1 MTSSQPN
8 TESHASEQKA
18 QANSAASLRKAL
30 SQCLIKDRFRLSKR
44 IAGACKI
51 NKESA
56 RNAVFDEIALDI
68 AKSMME
74 VEQRSRHQPKIEYPE
89 ILPVSQKKDDIA
101 DAIAHHQVVI
111 VAGETGSGKTTQLPK
126 ICAELGRGKFG
137 LIGHTQPRRLA
148 ARSVANRIAE
158 EMETQL
164 GDFVGYKVRFN
175 DQLSENTQ
183 IKLMTDGILL
193 AEIQHDRFLNQ
204 YDTIIID
211 EAHER
216 SLNIDFILG
225 YLKELLPRRPDLKV
239 IITSATIDPERF
251 SNHFGGAPI
260 IEVSGRTYPV
270 ETRYRPLGGETEDD
284 RDQLEGIFDAVD
296 ELCDEGLGDIL
307 IFMNGEREIRDTAD
321 ALAKRKLKDTEI
333 VPLYARLSAGE
344 QNKIFQPHTGR
355 RIVLATNVAETSLTV
370 PGIKYVIDP
379 GTARISRYSY
389 RTKVQRLPI
398 EPVSQASANQR
409 KGRCG
414 RVQEGICIRLYS
426 EDDFN
431 SRPEF
436 TDPEILR
443 TNLAS
448 VILQMTALGLGDIEA
463 FPFVEAPD
471 KRNIL
476 DGVRLLEEL
485 GAINSNAKD
494 PKKRLTAVG
503 KQLARLPIDPRLARM
518 VLEAPRLGC
527 LKEVMI
533 IAAALSIQD
542 PRERPSD
549 KQQSADDKHRRFYHE
564 DSDFLTFVNLWNHI
578 QKQQKALSGNQFR
591 RQCKDD
597 YLNYLRVREWQD
609 VYFQIHQSMREMEFK
624 LNSEPGSYDA
634 VHSAI
639 LTGLLSHIGMKDQEK
654 NEYHGARN
662 ARFHIFP
669 GSGLFKKQ
677 PKWVMSAELVE
688 TSKLWGRIIAKI
700 QPEWIE
706 PLAKHLIKRSH
717 SEPHWSKK
725 QAAVM
730 AYEKVMLYGIPIVPK
745 RLVNYG
751 NIDASVSREIF
762 IRSALV
768 EGDWETKHAFFKQN
782 RKLLLE
788 VEELE
793 HKSRRRDILVD
804 DEELFQFY
812 DQRVGTE
819 VVSGRHFDTWWKQ
832 ASKKEPELLNFE
844 KEMLFKGDA
853 SHVTDLD
860 YPNFWHQNGL
870 KLKLS
875 YQFEPGD
882 DSDGVTVH
890 IPLPILNQIDPA
902 GFDWQIPGLRHEL
915 VVSLIKSLPKTL
927 RKNFVPAPNYA
938 DAFLSR
944 VTAMEMPLLDALEK
958 ELRRMTGATVL
969 REDWKLDQ
977 VPDHLKVTF
986 RAVDERNRKLKEH
999 KDLHELKESLKEK
1012 VQETLSKVADDDI
1025 EQQGLHTWSFGE
1037 LPQVYQQK
1045 RGGYQVK
1052 AFPALVDNKDS
1063 VEIKLY
1069 ETEQEQISAMQAGQR
1084 RLILLNVPSPIK
1096 YLHANLPNKSK
1107 LGLYFN
1113 PYGKVLDLIDD
1124 CIACG
1129 VDKLIEERGGL
1140 VWEPEKFEALKE
1152 HVRAELGDT
1161 VVDIAKQVETILT
1174 TAFNINKKLK
1184 GKIDFT
1190 MAFALS
1196 DIKAQIE
1203 GLIFKGFAT
1212 ECGWKRLPDI
1222 LRYMKAIERRMEK
1235 LPIDPNKD
1243 RLHMLKIESVVKD
1256 YKELLNKIP
1265 KGLAVPENVKEIR
1278 WMIEE
1283 LRVSF
1288 FAQQL
1293 GTPYPVSDKR
1303 VKNAIEAC

>member
-1 MTSSQPN
+1 MTSSQP
-8 TESHASEQKA
+8 TPDSAA
-18 QANSAASLRKAL
+18 QPKANSAASLKKAL
-30 SQCLIKDRFRLSKR
+30 GECLIKDRFRFSKR
-44 IAGACKI
+44 IDGASKI
-51 NKESA
+51 KNESA

-68 AKSMME
+68 AQSMMA
-74 VEQRSRHQPKIEYPE
+74 VEQRKQQMPKIEYPAL
-89 ILPVSQKKDDIA
+89 LPVSQKRDDIA
-101 DAIAHHQVVI
+101 QAIAHHQVVI

-126 ICAELGRGKFG
+126 ICAELGRGKYG

-158 EMETQL
+158 EMETEL
-164 GDFVGYKVRFN
+164 GGFVGYKVRFT
-175 DQLSENTQ
+175 DQISDQTQ

-193 AEIQHDRFLNQ
+193 AEIQNDRFLNQ

-225 YLKELLPRRPDLKV
+225 YLKQLLPRRPDLKV

-251 SNHFGGAPI
+251 SKHFSNAPI

-270 ETRYRPLGGETEDD
+270 EVRYRPLAGDDDSESD
-284 RDQLEGIFDAVD
+284 RDQLEGIFQAVD

-321 ALAKRKLKDTEI
+321 ALSKRNLRDTEI

-344 QNKIFQPHTGR
+344 QNKIFQPHAGR

-398 EPVSQASANQR
+398 EPISQASANQR

-414 RVQEGICIRLYS
+414 RTEEGICIRLYS
-426 EDDFN
+426 EEDFL

-471 KRNIL
+471 KRNIQ

-485 GAINSNAKD
+485 GAINDQIKD
-494 PKKRLTAVG
+494 PKKRLTESG

-518 VLEAPRLGC
+518 VLEASKLGC

-533 IAAALSIQD
+533 IASALSIQD

-549 KQQSADDKHRRFYHE
+549 KQQSADDKHRRFNHE
-564 DSDFLTFVNLWNHI
+564 DSDFLTLVNLWHYI
-578 QKQQKALSGNQFR
+578 GQQQKALTSNQFR
-591 RQCKDD
+591 RQCKLD

-609 VYFQIHQSMREMEFK
+609 VYTQLHQSTREMGFK
-624 LNSEPGSYDA
+624 LNDEPGSYHA

-639 LTGLLSHIGMKDQEK
+639 LVGLLSHIGMKDQEK

-662 ARFHIFP
+662 ARFNIFP
-669 GSGLFKKQ
+669 ASGLFKKQ

-688 TSKLWGRIIAKI
+688 TSKLWARVVAKI
-700 QPEWIE
+700 EPDWIE
-706 PLAKHLIKRSH
+706 PLAKHLIKRSY

-725 QAAVM
+725 NAAVM

-745 RLVNYG
+745 RLVNYVT
-751 NIDASVSREIF
+751 IDPVLSREIF

-782 RKLLLE
+782 RALLAE

-819 VVSGRHFDTWWKQ
+819 VVSGRHFDAWWKT
-832 ASKKEPELLNFE
+832 ASRKTPDLLSFE

-853 SHVTDLD
+853 SHITDLD
-860 YPNFWHQNGL
+860 YPNFWHQGNL

-875 YQFEPGD
+875 YQFEPGEN
-882 DSDGVTVH
+882 SDGVTVH
-890 IPLPILNQIDPA
+890 IPLPILNQVEPH

-915 VVSLIKSLPKTL
+915 VVSLIKSLPKML

-938 DAFLSR
+938 DAFLAR
-944 VTAMEMPLLDALEK
+944 VTPFEMPLLDAMEK
-958 ELRRMTGATVL
+958 ELRRMTGVTVL

-977 VPDHLKVTF
+977 LPAHLKITY
-986 RAVDERNRKLKEH
+986 RAVDHRNRKLNESC
-999 KDLHELKESLKEK
+999 DLHELKESLKEK
-1012 VQETLSKVADDDI
+1012 VQETLSQVADDDI
-1025 EQQGLHTWSFGE
+1025 EQRDLHTWSFGE
-1037 LPQVYQQK
+1037 LPKVYQQK
-1045 RGGYQVK
+1045 RGGFEVRAY
-1052 AFPALVDNKDS
+1052 PALVDKKDS
-1063 VEIKLY
+1063 VEIKLF
-1069 ETEQEQISAMQAGQR
+1069 ETEQEQLSAMRAGQR

-1129 VDKLIEERGGL
+1129 VDKLIEERGGM
-1140 VWEPEKFEALKE
+1140 VWEPQAFEALKE

-1161 VVDIAKQVETILT
+1161 VVEIAKQVETILT
-1174 TAFNINKKLK
+1174 TAYNINKRLK
-1184 GKIDFT
+1184 GKVDFT

-1196 DIKAQIE
+1196 DVKAQIE
-1203 GLIFKGFAT
+1203 GLIFSGFAT

-1222 LRYMKAIERRMEK
+1222 LRYMRAIERRMEK
-1235 LPIDPNKD
+1235 LPVDPNKD
-1243 RLHMLKIESVVKD
+1243 RLHMLKIESVANK

-1265 KGLAVPENVKEIR
+1265 KGMAIPDNVREIR
-1278 WMIEE
+1278 WMLEE
-1283 LRVSF
+1283 LRVSY

-1303 VKNAIEAC
+1303 IINAIEAC

>member
-1 MTSSQPN
+1 MTSSQP
-8 TESHASEQKA
+8 TPDSAA
-18 QANSAASLRKAL
+18 QPKANSAASLKKAL
-30 SQCLIKDRFRLSKR
+30 GECLIKDRFRFSKR
-44 IAGACKI
+44 IDGASKI
-51 NKESA
+51 KNESA

-68 AKSMME
+68 AQSMMV
-74 VEQRSRHQPKIEYPE
+74 VEQRKQQMPKIEYPAL
-89 ILPVSQKKDDIA
+89 LPVSQKRDDIA
-101 DAIAHHQVVI
+101 KAIAHHQVVI

-126 ICAELGRGKFG
+126 ICAELGRGKYG

-158 EMETQL
+158 EMETEL
-164 GDFVGYKVRFN
+164 GGFVGYKVRFT
-175 DQLSENTQ
+175 DQISDQTQ

-193 AEIQHDRFLNQ
+193 AEIQNDRFLNQ

-225 YLKELLPRRPDLKV
+225 YLKQLLPRRPDLKV

-251 SNHFGGAPI
+251 SKHFSNAPI

-270 ETRYRPLGGETEDD
+270 EVRYRPLAGDDDSESD
-284 RDQLEGIFDAVD
+284 RDQLEGIFQAVD

-321 ALAKRKLKDTEI
+321 ALSKRNLRDTEI

-344 QNKIFQPHTGR
+344 QNKIFQPHAGR

-398 EPVSQASANQR
+398 EPISQASANQR

-414 RVQEGICIRLYS
+414 RTEEGICIRLYS
-426 EDDFN
+426 EEDFL

-471 KRNIL
+471 KRNIQ

-485 GAINSNAKD
+485 GAINDQIKD
-494 PKKRLTAVG
+494 PKKRLTESG

-518 VLEAPRLGC
+518 VLEASKLGC

-533 IAAALSIQD
+533 IASALSIQD

-549 KQQSADDKHRRFYHE
+549 KQQSADDKHRRFNHE
-564 DSDFLTFVNLWNHI
+564 DSDFLTLVNLWHYI
-578 QKQQKALSGNQFR
+578 GQQQKALTSNQFR
-591 RQCKDD
+591 RQCKLD

-609 VYFQIHQSMREMEFK
+609 VYTQLHQSTREMGFK
-624 LNSEPGSYDA
+624 LNDEPGSYHA

-639 LTGLLSHIGMKDQEK
+639 LVGLLSHIGMKDQEK

-662 ARFHIFP
+662 ARFNIFP
-669 GSGLFKKQ
+669 ASGLFKKQ

-688 TSKLWGRIIAKI
+688 TSKLWARVVAKI
-700 QPEWIE
+700 EPDWIE
-706 PLAKHLIKRSH
+706 PLAKHLIKRSY

-725 QAAVM
+725 NAAVM

-751 NIDASVSREIF
+751 TIDPVLSREIF

-782 RKLLLE
+782 RALLAE

-819 VVSGRHFDTWWKQ
+819 VVSGRHFDAWWKT
-832 ASKKEPELLNFE
+832 ASRKTPDLLSFE

-860 YPNFWHQNGL
+860 YPNFWHQGNL

-875 YQFEPGD
+875 YQFEPGEN
-882 DSDGVTVH
+882 SDGVTVH
-890 IPLPILNQIDPA
+890 IPLPILNQVEPH

-938 DAFLSR
+938 DAFLAR
-944 VTAMEMPLLDALEK
+944 VTPFEMPLLDAMEK
-958 ELRRMTGATVL
+958 ELRRMTGVTVL

-977 VPDHLKVTF
+977 LPAHLKITY
-986 RAVDERNRKLKEH
+986 RAVDHRNRKLNESC
-999 KDLHELKESLKEK
+999 DLHELKESLKEK
-1012 VQETLSKVADDDI
+1012 VQETLSQVADDDI
-1025 EQQGLHTWSFGE
+1025 EQRDLHTWSFGE
-1037 LPQVYQQK
+1037 LPKVYQQK
-1045 RGGYQVK
+1045 RGGFEVRAY
-1052 AFPALVDNKDS
+1052 PALVDKKDS
-1063 VEIKLY
+1063 VEIKLF
-1069 ETEQEQISAMQAGQR
+1069 ETEQEQLSAMRAGQR

-1129 VDKLIEERGGL
+1129 VDKLIEERGGM
-1140 VWEPEKFEALKE
+1140 VWEPQAFEALKE

-1161 VVDIAKQVETILT
+1161 VVEIAKQVETILT
-1174 TAFNINKKLK
+1174 TAYNINKRLK
-1184 GKIDFT
+1184 GKVDFT

-1196 DIKAQIE
+1196 DVKAQIE
-1203 GLIFKGFAT
+1203 GLIFSGFAT

-1222 LRYMKAIERRMEK
+1222 LRYMRAIERRMEK
-1235 LPIDPNKD
+1235 LPVDPNKD
-1243 RLHMLKIESVVKD
+1243 RLHMLKIESVANK

-1265 KGLAVPENVKEIR
+1265 KGMAIPDNVREIR
-1278 WMIEE
+1278 WMLEE
-1283 LRVSF
+1283 LRVSY

-1303 VKNAIEAC
+1303 IINAIEAC

>member
-1 MTSSQPN
+1 MTSSQP
-8 TESHASEQKA
+8 TPDSAA
-18 QANSAASLRKAL
+18 QPKANSAASLKKAL
-30 SQCLIKDRFRLSKR
+30 GECLIKDRFRFSKR
-44 IAGACKI
+44 IDGASKI
-51 NKESA
+51 KNESA

-68 AKSMME
+68 AQSMMV
-74 VEQRSRHQPKIEYPE
+74 VEQRKQQMPKIEYPAL
-89 ILPVSQKKDDIA
+89 LPVSQKRDDIA
-101 DAIAHHQVVI
+101 QAIAHHQVVI

-126 ICAELGRGKFG
+126 ICAELGRGKYG

-158 EMETQL
+158 EMETEL
-164 GDFVGYKVRFN
+164 GGFVGYKVRFT
-175 DQLSENTQ
+175 DQISDQTQ

-193 AEIQHDRFLNQ
+193 AEIQNDRFLNQ

-225 YLKELLPRRPDLKV
+225 YLKQLLPRRPDLKV

-251 SNHFGGAPI
+251 SKHFSNAPI

-270 ETRYRPLGGETEDD
+270 EVRYRPLVGDDDSESD
-284 RDQLEGIFDAVD
+284 RDQLEGIFQAVD

-321 ALAKRKLKDTEI
+321 ALAKRNLRDTEI

-344 QNKIFQPHTGR
+344 QNKIFQPHAGR

-398 EPVSQASANQR
+398 EPISQASANQR

-414 RVQEGICIRLYS
+414 RTEEGICIRLYS
-426 EDDFN
+426 EEDFL

-471 KRNIL
+471 KRNIQ

-485 GAINSNAKD
+485 GAINDQIKD
-494 PKKRLTAVG
+494 PKKRLTESG

-518 VLEAPRLGC
+518 VLEASKLGC

-533 IAAALSIQD
+533 IASALSIQD

-549 KQQSADDKHRRFYHE
+549 KQQSADDKHRRFNHE
-564 DSDFLTFVNLWNHI
+564 DSDFLTLVNLWHYI
-578 QKQQKALSGNQFR
+578 GQQQKALTSNQFR
-591 RQCKDD
+591 RQCKLD

-609 VYFQIHQSMREMEFK
+609 VYTQLHQSTREMGFK
-624 LNSEPGSYDA
+624 LNDEPGSYHA

-639 LTGLLSHIGMKDQEK
+639 LVGLLSHIGMKDQEK

-662 ARFHIFP
+662 ARFNIFP
-669 GSGLFKKQ
+669 ASGLFKKQ

-688 TSKLWGRIIAKI
+688 TSKLWARVVAKI
-700 QPEWIE
+700 EPDWIE
-706 PLAKHLIKRSH
+706 PLAKHLIKRSY

-725 QAAVM
+725 NAAVM

-751 NIDASVSREIF
+751 TIDPVLSREIF

-782 RKLLLE
+782 RALLAE

-819 VVSGRHFDTWWKQ
+819 VVSGRHFDAWWKT
-832 ASKKEPELLNFE
+832 ASRKTPDLLSFE

-860 YPNFWHQNGL
+860 YPNFWHQGNL

-875 YQFEPGD
+875 YQFEPGEN
-882 DSDGVTVH
+882 SDGVTVH
-890 IPLPILNQIDPA
+890 IPLPILNQVEPH

-938 DAFLSR
+938 DAFLAR
-944 VTAMEMPLLDALEK
+944 VTPFEMPLLDAMEK
-958 ELRRMTGATVL
+958 ELRRMTGVTVL

-977 VPDHLKVTF
+977 LPAHLKITY
-986 RAVDERNRKLKEH
+986 RAVDHRNRKLNESC
-999 KDLHELKESLKEK
+999 DLHELKESLKEK
-1012 VQETLSKVADDDI
+1012 VQETLSQVADDDI
-1025 EQQGLHTWSFGE
+1025 EQRDLHTWSFGE
-1037 LPQVYQQK
+1037 LPKVYQQK
-1045 RGGYQVK
+1045 RGGFEVRAY
-1052 AFPALVDNKDS
+1052 PALVDKKDS
-1063 VEIKLY
+1063 VEIKLF
-1069 ETEQEQISAMQAGQR
+1069 ETEQEQLSAMRAGQR

-1129 VDKLIEERGGL
+1129 VDKLIEERGGM
-1140 VWEPEKFEALKE
+1140 VWEPQAFEALKE

-1161 VVDIAKQVETILT
+1161 VVEIAKQVETILT
-1174 TAFNINKKLK
+1174 TAYNINKRLK
-1184 GKIDFT
+1184 GKVDFT

-1196 DIKAQIE
+1196 DVKAQIE
-1203 GLIFKGFAT
+1203 GLIFSGFAT

-1222 LRYMKAIERRMEK
+1222 LRYMRAIERRMEK
-1235 LPIDPNKD
+1235 LPTDPNKD
-1243 RLHMLKIESVVKD
+1243 RLHMLKIESVANK

-1265 KGLAVPENVKEIR
+1265 KGMAIPDNVREIR
-1278 WMIEE
+1278 WMLEE
-1283 LRVSF
+1283 LRVSY

-1303 VKNAIEAC
+1303 IINAIEAC

>member
-1 MTSSQPN
+1 MTSSQP
-8 TESHASEQKA
+8 TPDSAA
-18 QANSAASLRKAL
+18 QPKANSAASLKKAL
-30 SQCLIKDRFRLSKR
+30 GECLIKDRFRFSKR
-44 IAGACKI
+44 IDGASKI
-51 NKESA
+51 KNESA

-68 AKSMME
+68 AQSMMV
-74 VEQRSRHQPKIEYPE
+74 VEQRKQQMPKIEYPAL
-89 ILPVSQKKDDIA
+89 LPVSQKRDDIA
-101 DAIAHHQVVI
+101 QAIAHHQVVI

-126 ICAELGRGKFG
+126 ICAELGRGKYG

-158 EMETQL
+158 EMETEL
-164 GDFVGYKVRFN
+164 GGFVGYKVRFT
-175 DQLSENTQ
+175 DQISDQTQ

-193 AEIQHDRFLNQ
+193 AEIQNDRFLNQ

-225 YLKELLPRRPDLKV
+225 YLKQLLPRRPDLKV

-251 SNHFGGAPI
+251 SKHFSNAPI

-270 ETRYRPLGGETEDD
+270 EVRYRPLAGDDDSESD
-284 RDQLEGIFDAVD
+284 RDQLEGIFQAVD

-321 ALAKRKLKDTEI
+321 ALAKRNLRDTEI

-344 QNKIFQPHTGR
+344 QNKIFQPHAGR

-414 RVQEGICIRLYS
+414 RTEEGICIRLYS
-426 EDDFN
+426 EEDFL

-471 KRNIL
+471 KRNVQ

-485 GAINSNAKD
+485 GAINDQIKD
-494 PKKRLTAVG
+494 PKKRLTESG

-518 VLEAPRLGC
+518 VLEASKFGC

-533 IAAALSIQD
+533 IASALSIQD

-549 KQQSADDKHRRFYHE
+549 KQQASDEKHRRFNHE
-564 DSDFLTFVNLWNHI
+564 DSDFLTLVNLWHYI
-578 QKQQKALSGNQFR
+578 GQQQKALTSNQFR
-591 RQCKDD
+591 RQCKLD

-609 VYFQIHQSMREMEFK
+609 VYTQLHQSTREMGFK
-624 LNSEPGSYDA
+624 LNDEPGSYHA

-639 LTGLLSHIGMKDQEK
+639 LVGLLSHIGMKDQEK

-662 ARFHIFP
+662 ARFNIFP
-669 GSGLFKKQ
+669 ASGLFKKQ

-688 TSKLWGRIIAKI
+688 TSKLWARVVAKI
-700 QPEWIE
+700 EPDWIE
-706 PLAKHLIKRSH
+706 PLAKHLIKRSY

-725 QAAVM
+725 NAAVM

-751 NIDASVSREIF
+751 TIDPVLSREIF

-782 RKLLLE
+782 RALLAE

-819 VVSGRHFDTWWKQ
+819 VVSGRHFDAWWKT
-832 ASKKEPELLNFE
+832 ASRKTPDLLSFE

-853 SHVTDLD
+853 SHITDLD
-860 YPNFWHQNGL
+860 YPNFWHQGNL

-875 YQFEPGD
+875 YQFEPGEN
-882 DSDGVTVH
+882 SDGVTVH
-890 IPLPILNQIDPA
+890 IPLPILNQVESH

-938 DAFLSR
+938 DAFLAR
-944 VTAMEMPLLDALEK
+944 VTPFEMPLLDAMEK
-958 ELRRMTGATVL
+958 ELRRMTGVTVL

-977 VPDHLKVTF
+977 LPAHLKITY
-986 RAVDERNRKLKEH
+986 RAVDHRNRKLNESC
-999 KDLHELKESLKEK
+999 DLHELKESLKEK
-1012 VQETLSKVADDDI
+1012 VQETLSQVADDDI
-1025 EQQGLHTWSFGE
+1025 EQRDLHTWSFGE
-1037 LPQVYQQK
+1037 LPKVYQQK
-1045 RGGYQVK
+1045 RGGFEVRAY
-1052 AFPALVDNKDS
+1052 PALVDKKDS
-1063 VEIKLY
+1063 VEIKLF
-1069 ETEQEQISAMQAGQR
+1069 ETEQEQLSAMRAGQR

-1129 VDKLIEERGGL
+1129 VDKLIEERGGM
-1140 VWEPEKFEALKE
+1140 VWEPQAFEALKE

-1161 VVDIAKQVETILT
+1161 VVEIAKQVETILT
-1174 TAFNINKKLK
+1174 TAYNINKRLK
-1184 GKIDFT
+1184 GKVDFT

-1196 DIKAQIE
+1196 DVKAQIE
-1203 GLIFKGFAT
+1203 GLIFSGFAT

-1222 LRYMKAIERRMEK
+1222 LRYMCAIERRMEK
-1235 LPIDPNKD
+1235 LPVDPNKD
-1243 RLHMLKIESVVKD
+1243 RLHMLKIESVANK

-1265 KGLAVPENVKEIR
+1265 KGMAIPDNVREIR
-1278 WMIEE
+1278 WMLEE
-1283 LRVSF
+1283 LRVSY

-1303 VKNAIEAC
+1303 IINAIEAC

>member
-1 MTSSQPN
+1 MTSSQP
-8 TESHASEQKA
+8 TPDSAA
-18 QANSAASLRKAL
+18 QPKANSAASLKKAL
-30 SQCLIKDRFRLSKR
+30 GECLIKDRFRFSKR
-44 IAGACKI
+44 IDGASKI
-51 NKESA
+51 KNESA

-68 AKSMME
+68 AQSMMA
-74 VEQRSRHQPKIEYPE
+74 VEQRKQQMPKIEYPAL
-89 ILPVSQKKDDIA
+89 LPVSQKRDDIA
-101 DAIAHHQVVI
+101 QAIAHHQVVI

-126 ICAELGRGKFG
+126 ICAELGRGKYG

-158 EMETQL
+158 EMETEL
-164 GDFVGYKVRFN
+164 GGFVGYKVRFT
-175 DQLSENTQ
+175 DQISDQTQ

-193 AEIQHDRFLNQ
+193 AEIQNDRFLNQ

-225 YLKELLPRRPDLKV
+225 YLKQLLPRRPDLKV

-251 SNHFGGAPI
+251 SKHFSNAPI

-270 ETRYRPLGGETEDD
+270 EVRYRPLAGDDDSESD
-284 RDQLEGIFDAVD
+284 RDQLEGIFQAVD

-321 ALAKRKLKDTEI
+321 ALSKRNLRDTEI

-344 QNKIFQPHTGR
+344 QNKIFQPHAGR

-398 EPVSQASANQR
+398 EPISQASANQR

-414 RVQEGICIRLYS
+414 RTEEGICIRLYS
-426 EDDFN
+426 EEDFL

-471 KRNIL
+471 KRNIQ

-485 GAINSNAKD
+485 GAINDQIKD
-494 PKKRLTAVG
+494 PKKRLTESG

-518 VLEAPRLGC
+518 VLEASKLGC

-533 IAAALSIQD
+533 IASALSIQD

-549 KQQSADDKHRRFYHE
+549 KQQSADDKHRRFNHE
-564 DSDFLTFVNLWNHI
+564 DSDFLTLVNLWHYI
-578 QKQQKALSGNQFR
+578 GQQQKALTSNQFR
-591 RQCKDD
+591 RQCKLD

-609 VYFQIHQSMREMEFK
+609 VYTQLHQSTREMGFK
-624 LNSEPGSYDA
+624 LNDEPGSYHA

-639 LTGLLSHIGMKDQEK
+639 LVGLLSHIGMKDQEK

-662 ARFHIFP
+662 ARFNIFP
-669 GSGLFKKQ
+669 ASGLFKKQ

-688 TSKLWGRIIAKI
+688 TSKLWARVVAKI
-700 QPEWIE
+700 EPDWIE
-706 PLAKHLIKRSH
+706 PLAKHLIKRSY

-725 QAAVM
+725 NAAVM

-751 NIDASVSREIF
+751 TIDPVLSREIF

-782 RKLLLE
+782 RALLAE

-819 VVSGRHFDTWWKQ
+819 VVSGRHFDAWWKT
-832 ASKKEPELLNFE
+832 ASRKTPDLLSFE

-853 SHVTDLD
+853 SHITDLD
-860 YPNFWHQNGL
+860 YPNFWHQGNL

-875 YQFEPGD
+875 YQFEPGEN
-882 DSDGVTVH
+882 SDGVTVH
-890 IPLPILNQIDPA
+890 IPLPILNQVEPH

-938 DAFLSR
+938 DAFLAR
-944 VTAMEMPLLDALEK
+944 VTPFEMPLLDAMEK
-958 ELRRMTGATVL
+958 ELRRMTGVTVL

-977 VPDHLKVTF
+977 LPAHLKITY
-986 RAVDERNRKLKEH
+986 RAVDHRNRKLNESC
-999 KDLHELKESLKEK
+999 DLHELKESLKEK
-1012 VQETLSKVADDDI
+1012 VQETLSQVADDDI
-1025 EQQGLHTWSFGE
+1025 EQRDLHTWSFGE
-1037 LPQVYQQK
+1037 LPKVYQQK
-1045 RGGYQVK
+1045 RGGFEVRAY
-1052 AFPALVDNKDS
+1052 PALVDKKDS
-1063 VEIKLY
+1063 VEIKLF
-1069 ETEQEQISAMQAGQR
+1069 ETEQEQLSAMRAGQR

-1129 VDKLIEERGGL
+1129 VDKLIEERGGM
-1140 VWEPEKFEALKE
+1140 VWEPQAFEALKE

-1161 VVDIAKQVETILT
+1161 VVEIAKQVETILT
-1174 TAFNINKKLK
+1174 TAYNINKRLK
-1184 GKIDFT
+1184 GKVDFT

-1196 DIKAQIE
+1196 DVKAQIE
-1203 GLIFKGFAT
+1203 GLIFSGFAT

-1222 LRYMKAIERRMEK
+1222 LRYMRAIERRMEK
-1235 LPIDPNKD
+1235 LPVDPNKD
-1243 RLHMLKIESVVKD
+1243 RLHMLKIESVANK

-1265 KGLAVPENVKEIR
+1265 KGMAIPDNVREIR
-1278 WMIEE
+1278 WMLEE
-1283 LRVSF
+1283 LRVSY

-1303 VKNAIEAC
+1303 IINAIEAC